1 MRSASP
7 LPATADGSDAA
18 PQRYRV
24 VPIPDVSVCSKLR
37 IQMLAYSITSS
48 ARASKDGGVVIPS
61 ALAVLTLIT
70 SSVFE
75 TCCTVRSDGL
85 SPFNTRLA

>member
-1 MRSASP
+1 MMGPASETRHNSWRERTQQAP
-7 LPATADGSDAA
+7 HTDAGVFD
-18 PQRYRV
+18 YL
-24 VPIPDVSVCSKLR
+24 VS
-37 IQMLAYSITSS
+37 
-48 ARASKDGGVVIPS
+48 RASKDGGVVIPG

-85 SPFNTRLA
+85 SPFNTRPA